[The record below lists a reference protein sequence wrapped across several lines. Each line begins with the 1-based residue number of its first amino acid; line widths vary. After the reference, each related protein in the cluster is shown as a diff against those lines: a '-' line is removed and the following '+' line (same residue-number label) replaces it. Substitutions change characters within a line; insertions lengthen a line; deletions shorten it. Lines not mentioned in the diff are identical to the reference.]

1 MRGAGVRRIRI
12 ASLQVEREPATMTI
26 VVEVGCRRYVE
37 DRDTKAV
44 VSGSRDEATA
54 FTERWTLSLDGADSS
69 PWQITALGHSPE
81 AEKATGPAGPAP

>member
-1 MRGAGVRRIRI
+1 
-12 ASLQVEREPATMTI
+12 MTI
-26 VVEVGCRRYVE
+26 EFKLEGQRYVE

-44 VSGSRDEATA
+44 MSGSRDEATA

-69 PWQITALGHSPE
+69 PWQITAVGHSPE